1 MSTQNKYKSSNFPSE
16 SEVIGVTRESNTQNS
31 RFTQSQIWRRFAII
45 SLLIALVSV
54 FIFLLTISIS
64 LAAFYGVLLVLFIII
79 MLLPSDKPS
88 KDLER
93 IKRDI
98 DRRTHFVSGYGG
110 GGKGLIHFEGEGP
123 APYDPRTDE
132 EKL

>member
-1 MSTQNKYKSSNFPSE
+1 MSTRNKYKSSNFPSE
-16 SEVIGVTRESNTQNS
+16 SEVIGVTEKPETQKS
-31 RFTQSQIWRRFAII
+31 RSTRSQKGRQFAFI
-45 SLLIALVSV
+45 SLLLVLVSI

-64 LAAFYGVLLVLFIII
+64 LAGFYGVFLVLFIII
-79 MLLPSDKPS
+79 MLLPSDRSS

-110 GGKGLIHFEGEGP
+110 GGKGLIHFEDGGP
-123 APYDPRTDE
+123 TPYDPRTDE